1 MNTVLIYIL
10 ELNLYLSLFAITYHL
25 FYRNEPFHRINRW
38 LILVTITLSALLPL
52 INFGSA
58 ADAAVGIVQL
68 EPVLISVKSEIA
80 HTPAGYNLPSF
91 FTIIYLL
98 GFSISLVVFFY
109 QLFKLRQ
116 LLKGSSSVASANRN
130 ELVSTEL
137 KSPASFFKTIIW
149 PLNVHSDSVKFISD
163 HELVHIRE
171 KHSIDLLVLRFF
183 EALCW
188 FNPFIYSLKNA
199 IEATHEYRA
208 DEVVVK
214 QHGNRETYSRL
225 ILSQALD
232 INPNVLTHQF
242 SKSKLLKRR
251 IMMLHKQNTATK
263 NFRKYLALIPVF
275 AAAFLINAC
284 TTENTE
290 EPASTE
296 QTEIGQ
302 KTTTGEKIEGTD
314 VYIVVDE
321 MPEYPGGDKEM
332 MAFLGNNIVYPVEC
346 KEEGVEGTVFVSF
359 TIDKDGTAT
368 DIKPINNVDGR
379 LAANAVEVV
388 KKMPSW
394 TPGKQN
400 GEVVKVQYNL
410 PIKYQLN

>member
-10 ELNLYLSLFAITYHL
+10 ELNLYLSLFAITFHL
-25 FYRNEPFHRINRW
+25 LYRNVPFHRINRW
-38 LILVTITLSALLPL
+38 LILVTVILSALLPF

-58 ADAAVGIVQL
+58 ADVAVGIVQL
-68 EPVLISVKSEIA
+68 EPVLVSVKSDIA
-80 HTPAGYNLPSF
+80 HTPAGYNMPSF
-91 FTIIYLL
+91 LTIIYLI
-98 GFSISLVVFFY
+98 GFGISLSVFIY
-109 QLFKLRQ
+109 ELYKLRQ
-116 LLKGSSSVASANRN
+116 LIKTSPKAASANRN
-130 ELVSTEL
+130 ELVSKEL
-137 KSPASFFKTIIW
+137 RSPASFFKTIIW
-149 PLNVHSDSVKFISD
+149 PLNVDSDTVKYISD

-208 DEVVVK
+208 DEVVVEK
-214 QHGNRETYSRL
+214 HGNRETYSRL

-232 INPNVLTHQF
+232 INPNVLAHQF

-251 IMMLHKQNTATK
+251 IMMLHKQNTTTK
-263 NFRKYLALIPVF
+263 NYRKYLALIPVF
-275 AAAFLINAC
+275 AAAILINAC
-284 TTENTE
+284 TTDNME
-290 EPASTE
+290 EPVNTD

-302 KTTTGEKIEGTD
+302 KSTTGKKVEGTD

-332 MAFLGNNIVYPVEC
+332 MAFLGNNIVYPAEC

-359 TIDKDGTAT
+359 TIDKDGSVT
-368 DIKPINNVDGR
+368 DIKPINDVDDR

-388 KKMPSW
+388 EKMPAW

-400 GEVVKVQYNL
+400 GEIVKVQYNL